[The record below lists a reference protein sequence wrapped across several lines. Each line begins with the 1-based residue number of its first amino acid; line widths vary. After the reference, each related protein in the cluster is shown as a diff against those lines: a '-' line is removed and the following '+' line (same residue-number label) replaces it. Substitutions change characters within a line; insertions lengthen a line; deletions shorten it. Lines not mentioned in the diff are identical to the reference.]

1 VPRESLLLGVAGIFF
16 GILVGWIIGSQ
27 LAAPARQATPAPPDA
42 QATQAQAPPPLDESR
57 AAALEAAAKSNP
69 KDAGPR
75 IELGNLYFDHDRF
88 AEATRW
94 YQAALALE
102 PRNVDV
108 STDLGIAFY
117 YQNQADAALEQFAR
131 SLAIDP
137 GHTKTLLNVGIVRAF
152 AKKDLDGAMKVW
164 QRVVDLA
171 PDSPEAQRA
180 REALARLRS
189 AHPEAGSRDAPQ
201 VRRQDE
207 PE

>member
-27 LAAPARQATPAPPDA
+27 QATPARDA
-42 QATQAQAPPPLDESR
+42 TPATPEARTSQAQAPPFDEKR
-57 AAALEAAAKSNP
+57 AAALEASAEKNPRDAA
-69 KDAGPR
+69 AR

-88 AEATRW
+88 AEASRW
-94 YQAALALE
+94 YQAALQID

-117 YQNQADAALEQFAR
+117 YQNQPDAALEQFAR

-137 GHTKTLLNVGIVRAF
+137 RHTKTLLNVGIVRAF
-152 AKKDLDGAMKVW
+152 AKKDLDGAAKAW

-180 REALARLRS
+180 REALTRFRS
-189 AHPEAGSRDAPQ
+189 AHPEAETGDAPQ
-201 VRRQDE
+201 VRRQDQ